1 MEAEQRKHPRIDGGR
16 GRRCRSTGGG
26 ADRRAEVQSEG
37 RIDGRRSNRR
47 GKSADQRPNRRGKS
61 AERKSE
67 AVQQAGASNRR
78 RGRSSDGWM
87 EAARR
92 RIPGATAAALF
103 SSSLSTLFPSHSL
116 DFACCWDGARPRGRY
131 TRSIS
136 PCALPA
142 TLFTSARSRFYVRAA
157 SASTNRTPRRRL
169 GRVRRR
175 HSHPIRGER
184 DAPVGKTPGRLGD
197 D

>member
-1 MEAEQRKHPRIDGGR
+1 MLAWRRSRGSIHESIGAEGG
-16 GRRCRSTGGG
+16 S

-47 GKSADQRPNRRGKS
+47 GKSADQRSNRRGES

-92 RIPGATAAALF
+92 RIPGAAAADLF
-103 SSSLSTLFPSHSL
+103 SSSLYSLSLPISRFCVLLGWGAPTREVYAL
-116 DFACCWDGARPRGRY
+116 DFPRARFPPPFFPR
-131 TRSIS
+131 
-136 PCALPA
+136 
-142 TLFTSARSRFYVRAA
+142 ARSRFCGRAA

-184 DAPVGKTPGRLGD
+184 DASVGKPPGRLGD

>member
-1 MEAEQRKHPRIDGGR
+1 MLAWRRSRGSIHESMGAEGG
-16 GRRCRSTGGG
+16 S

-47 GKSADQRPNRRGKS
+47 GKSADQRPNRRGES

-67 AVQQAGASNRR
+67 AVQQARASNRR

-92 RIPGATAAALF
+92 RIPGAAAAALF
-103 SSSLSTLFPSHSL
+103 SSSLSTLFPSQSL
-116 DFACCWDGARPRGRY
+116 DFACCWDGARPRRRY

-136 PCALPA
+136 PALASRHP
-142 TLFTSARSRFYVRAA
+142 FFRARSRFCGRAA
-157 SASTNRTPRRRL
+157 SASTNRTPRQRL

-184 DAPVGKTPGRLGD
+184 DASVGKPPGRLGD

>member
-16 GRRCRSTGGG
+16 GRKCRSTDGGPIGG
-26 ADRRAEVQSEG
+26 ADRRAEVQSKGQIGGSEAQSEG
-37 RIDGRRSNRR
+37 E
-47 GKSADQRPNRRGKS
+47 S

-67 AVQQAGASNRR
+67 AVQQARASNRR

-92 RIPGATAAALF
+92 RIPGAAAAALF
-103 SSSLSTLFPSHSL
+103 SSSLSTLFPSQSL
-116 DFACCWDGARPRGRY
+116 DFACCWDGARPRRRY

-136 PCALPA
+136 PALA
-142 TLFTSARSRFYVRAA
+142 SRHPFFRARAA
-157 SASTNRTPRRRL
+157 DFAAVQRPPRRI
-169 GRVRRR
+169 GRQ
-175 HSHPIRGER
+175 
-184 DAPVGKTPGRLGD
+184 GD